1 MVIAPYLSTA
11 NLSRTPVLAQPWN
24 FEFNARLEQQI
35 SDVSVSPLVTNP
47 PTSTETHVFSV
58 RHPNSII
65 RAGAL
70 EGAAD
75 LDKGVSGGLLAAYLP
90 NHTAHWAAPV
100 DIALKHLQDEVFT
113 ATPESPVVLLFAA
126 GKIMPLDAP
135 VDPEIEGFVVARRS
149 KSSIRP

>member
-1 MVIAPYLSTA
+1 VVIAPYLSTA

-100 DIALKHLQDEVFT
+100 DITLKRLQDEVFT
-113 ATPESPVVLLFAA
+113 ATPVVLLFAD
-126 GKIMPLDAP
+126 GEILSLSAP
-135 VDPEIEGFVVARRS
+135 VDLGIIEGFVTRRS